1 MTSSLSIETLTLCF
15 SNQVRTR
22 REDPSLNEHNQSTV
36 GSSTISPVLKK
47 FHKPVKGQLTH
58 WIWRSV
64 VGQWINGNQVTMVTL
79 EWTLKRAHSK
89 EKPNHSS
96 HLSVWSD
103 CVGQHGNS
111 GHQSCPPN
119 CTPPNNKGRNPE
131 TVSLTYPQTQ
141 PTSFTSSPQSP
152 LPSRRRGSRGKP
164 KMASTPSLVSSGW
177 NKDKALLRVNVSRA
191 YRIFFLWKG
200 QIIFSIFPPKVLS
213 SGVWWDSS
221 VY

>member
-1 MTSSLSIETLTLCF
+1 
-15 SNQVRTR
+15 
-22 REDPSLNEHNQSTV
+22 
-36 GSSTISPVLKK
+36 
-47 FHKPVKGQLTH
+47 
-58 WIWRSV
+58 
-64 VGQWINGNQVTMVTL
+64 MVTL

-119 CTPPNNKGRNPE
+119 CTPPNIEGRNPE

-141 PTSFTSSPQSP
+141 PTSFTPSPQSP
-152 LPSRRRGSRGKP
+152 LPSRRRGSQGKP

-191 YRIFFLWKG
+191 YRIFFSVEGSDNILHFFTKSPG
-200 QIIFSIFPPKVLS
+200 FGEIARGINHLLHKPDNLGIH
-213 SGVWWDSS
+213 VWWRKDTDSQRLS
-221 VY
+221 CDYHIYWSTCKCAHTWARLTHTQ